1 MKTGAQA
8 GLAVVT
14 GASSGIGAE
23 IARILAGRGL
33 PVLAVARRQEKLE
46 AVAEESARSGGAP
59 IHVLALDVTLP
70 EAAMVV
76 REKARSLGGASWL
89 VNDAGQIR
97 VGPVKAANPAEQAGL
112 VRLNCEAPVALC
124 AAIVP
129 DLVSRGAGVVLNVA
143 SLSGLQPTPFY
154 AAYGAS
160 KAFLIAYSEALSEEL
175 RGSAVSV
182 TALCPGPVTTGLMAA
197 SVPDRDDHRM
207 TPRELTAR
215 ECALAGV
222 LAAERGEAI
231 CIPGTL
237 NRVQAVVT
245 RLSPRGLVRRV
256 ARRSALRYIGF
267 DPSKHGA

>member
-1 MKTGAQA
+1 MSAKGQE

-33 PVLAVARRQEKLE
+33 PVLAVARRLERLE
-46 AVAEESARSGGAP
+46 ALAEESARSGGAK
-59 IHVLALDVTLP
+59 IHVLALDVTVAD
-70 EAAMVV
+70 AALTI

-97 VGPVKAANPAEQAGL
+97 VGPVKAADPADQGAL

-143 SLSGLQPTPFY
+143 SLAGMQPTPFY

-160 KAFLIAYSEALSEEL
+160 KAFLIAYSEALREEL

-182 TALCPGPVTTGLMAA
+182 TALCPGPVTSELMVAG
-197 SVPDRDDHRM
+197 VPDRADHKI
-207 TPRELTAR
+207 PPHELTAR
-215 ECALAGV
+215 ETALAGV
-222 LAAERGEAI
+222 LAAERGDAI
-231 CIPGTL
+231 CIPGAL

-245 RLSPRGLVRRV
+245 KLSPRALVRRV
-256 ARRSALRYIGF
+256 SRRSALRYIGF
-267 DPSKHGA
+267 DPGKHGA